1 MSKTFRES
9 LNTQLQDPEFHK
21 EWTALEPEYQ
31 IIRSMLN
38 ARTEKKI
45 TQKELSQITGIAQG
59 DISRIERGNANPSLS
74 TLKRIAAGLGMAVK
88 IEFVPFS
95 TSNQQTHI

>member
-1 MSKTFRES
+1 MSKTFRDS
-9 LNTQLQDPEFHK
+9 LNTQLQDPEFQK
-21 EWTALEPEYQ
+21 EWNSLEPEYQ

-88 IEFVPFS
+88 VEFVPLS
-95 TSNQQTHI
+95 TSNH